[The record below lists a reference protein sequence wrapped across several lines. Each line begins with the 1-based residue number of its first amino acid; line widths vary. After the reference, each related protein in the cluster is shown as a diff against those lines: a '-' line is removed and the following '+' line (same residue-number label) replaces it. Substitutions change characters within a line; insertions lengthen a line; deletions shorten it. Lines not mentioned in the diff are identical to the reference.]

1 VIALNATYLVAGA
14 VAGRV
19 AAHAPAWEDREH
31 ALHRPLVVRACDLA
45 EALVDRPQ
53 LPQHVSL
60 ERPLSDRLAG
70 QPVCEPVED
79 SALGF
84 ALGAQQNVRWW
95 RATGF

>member
-1 VIALNATYLVAGA
+1 LPVVSPPTPRTRKIASTLSIVRWWFARATL
-14 VAGRV
+14 
-19 AAHAPAWEDREH
+19 P
-31 ALHRPLVVRACDLA
+31 
-45 EALVDRPQ
+45 EALVDRPP
-53 LPQHVSL
+53 LPQHASL